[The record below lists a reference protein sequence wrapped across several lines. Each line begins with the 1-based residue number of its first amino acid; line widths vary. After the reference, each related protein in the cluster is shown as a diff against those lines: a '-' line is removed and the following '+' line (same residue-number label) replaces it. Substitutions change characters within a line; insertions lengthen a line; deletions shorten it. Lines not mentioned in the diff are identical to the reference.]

1 MCIIESCNNKI
12 KYGNYCFKHR
22 SNHLIDNN
30 TKLIRLDT
38 FTNKQSDY
46 LKKDII
52 NTIKKL
58 SKTNLNI
65 SSLKKEELYNILFTE
80 ITKLSKYDQKDINKI
95 ILLQKTYRKKQ
106 NDKYLI
112 LRGEGYQNRKLCN
125 NETDFFTYET
135 YDEINDKYFFSYK
148 DDQNIIWFFDIRSFN
163 KLIEMNQPNPYTMKE
178 IPSKII
184 EKSKILTELLKLD
197 KRDELIDKTALK
209 LSRKEIIKQKCIDFF
224 SEISQCGWDCQPE
237 WFLNLNTF
245 LLKKL
250 YRNLEDLW
258 NYRLQLTNEM
268 KLRICPP
275 NGIIFNIPVS
285 QVNNINSSTTLKE
298 IIINESIKF
307 NNATNIEDRKLGYI
321 YFLIG
326 LGIVSR
332 ECYESHISLMASLSP
347 T

>member
-1 MCIIESCNNKI
+1 MCLKCDNKN
-12 KYGNYCFKHR
+12 KYGDYCYKHR
-22 SNHLIDNN
+22 KNFLCNKDDIIIPEN
-30 TKLIRLDT
+30 
-38 FTNKQSDY
+38 FTNKESDY

-52 NTIKKL
+52 VTLKKYNTQFKTKSKHDLFIIL
-58 SKTNLNI
+58 SKIYLNL
-65 SSLKKEELYNILFTE
+65 KDY
-80 ITKLSKYDQKDINKI
+80 QKNINKI
-95 ILLQKTYRKKQ
+95 IYIQNEYRNLKNKKK
-106 NDKYLI
+106 NI
-112 LRGEGYQNRKLCN
+112 LRGEGYNNKKECN

-163 KLIEMNQPNPYTMKE
+163 KLIEMNQPNPYTMKD
-178 IPSKII
+178 IPSKVI
-184 EKSKILTELLKLD
+184 ENSKILTELLKLD

-268 KLRICPP
+268 KIRICPP

-347 T
+347 V

>member
-1 MCIIESCNNKI
+1 MCLKCNSKN
-12 KYGNYCFKHR
+12 KYGEYCYKHR
-22 SNHLIDNN
+22 KYFLCNKDDIIIH
-30 TKLIRLDT
+30 KY
-38 FTNKQSDY
+38 FTNKESDY

-52 NTIKKL
+52 TTLKKY
-58 SKTNLNI
+58 NI
-65 SSLKKEELYNILFTE
+65 SITTKYKHELFIILSNMFLNLTE
-80 ITKLSKYDQKDINKI
+80 YQKDINKI
-95 ILLQKTYRKKQ
+95 IYIQNEYRNRKQRKT
-106 NDKYLI
+106 NI
-112 LRGEGYQNRKLCN
+112 LRGEGYNNKKKCN

-135 YDEINDKYFFSYK
+135 YDEINNKYFFSYK
-148 DDQNIIWFFDIRSFN
+148 DDKDLIWFFDIRSFN
-163 KLIEMNQPNPYTMKE
+163 KLVELNQPNPYTMKK
-178 IPSKII
+178 IPDKII
-184 EKSKILTELLKLD
+184 EKSKRLTELLKLD
-197 KRDELIDKTALK
+197 KEDELVDKTALK
-209 LSRKEIIKQKCIDFF
+209 LTRKEIIKQKCIDFF

-275 NGIIFNIPVS
+275 NGVIFNIPIN

-347 T
+347 S